1 MSYTFASATI
11 LLLLITDPLGNIPI
25 FANALRGVAPER
37 RARVILREVLIA
49 FALLLVFLF
58 FGAEF
63 LRVMNL
69 SDLSLQIAGA
79 VVLFLGTTRQFTAG
93 RETASLDY
101 ECYADMARRKL
112 EELETQARERWP
124 LVGCAIVHRVG
135 HVPLGDASVAIAVS
149 SPHRRE
155 AFEAGQ
161 WLIDTL
167 KQIVPIWK
175 REHTDE
181 GADWVGCE
189 ACLRAAEENAAR

>member
-58 FGAEF
+58 FGAQF

-79 VVLFLGTTRQFTAG
+79 VVLLSGCPRLLRHCKAVRLSVMFGTGTRG
-93 RETASLDY
+93 V
-101 ECYADMARRKL
+101 RRKN
-112 EELETQARERWP
+112 QALTARPGRQWP
-124 LVGCAIVHRVG
+124 G
-135 HVPLGDASVAIAVS
+135 HSPSRQNRTSRPWRQKQYRSGAES
-149 SPHRRE
+149 SH
-155 AFEAGQ
+155 A
-161 WLIDTL
+161 
-167 KQIVPIWK
+167 
-175 REHTDE
+175 
-181 GADWVGCE
+181 
-189 ACLRAAEENAAR
+189 RAHC